1 MASLR
6 RHLRNAHL
14 RGRQGARHGDR
25 LDARLRF
32 VGDDNAKL
40 ALRHQVP
47 ILCLCGSDWWRFAP
61 SRQDCGYSAP
71 GWPRSRAA
79 LRPRC
84 YTRSGRAIRP
94 WPGQGARFHDGRKY
108 SRKKSGAPCILG
120 SSPKTWRLQ
129 TSDEATRIRLGAQ
142 LKRWCLAW
150 SGLIRAV
157 FVIPHAGHR
166 RCPAGNSRHADA
178 RRHLRRVPFP
188 RSDLQSYR
196 PDSTI
201 NQINRGELDILEA
214 GAAVGRA
221 IEIAGLNEHAT
232 DSYSS

>member
-1 MASLR
+1 LSPLSLIDHLQEGLRQGPFARGGGKKCPSLR
-6 RHLRNAHL
+6 CDAKSRIVP
-14 RGRQGARHGDR
+14 ARFGLVAVR
-25 LDARLRF
+25 TFSTGLWVRRTEMAR
-32 VGDDNAKL
+32 VAGCPET
-40 ALRHQVP
+40 AL
-47 ILCLCGSDWWRFAP
+47 S
-61 SRQDCGYSAP
+61 
-71 GWPRSRAA
+71 
-79 LRPRC
+79 
-84 YTRSGRAIRP
+84 TRSGRAIRP

-108 SRKKSGAPCILG
+108 SRKKSGAPYILG
-120 SSPKTWRLQ
+120 YSPKTWRLQ

-157 FVIPHAGHR
+157 FVIPHAGHH

-178 RRHLRRVPFP
+178 RRHVRRIPFP
-188 RSDLQSYR
+188 QSDLQSYR

-221 IEIAGLNEHAT
+221 IEIAGLYEHAT